1 MLYCIGSNLI
11 FFLVNYVIDM
21 IYIIYF
27 MPQLI
32 PFYFINQVTAA
43 FAILSLMIYIFS
55 KYSLPLTVRLFLA
68 RIFVIKL

>member
-1 MLYCIGSNLI
+1 
-11 FFLVNYVIDM
+11 
-21 IYIIYF
+21 

-68 RIFVIKL
+68 RIFVTINILYLRGGLLGFNYNIYD

>member
-1 MLYCIGSNLI
+1 
-11 FFLVNYVIDM
+11 M

-68 RIFVIKL
+68 RIFVTKL